1 VAQRFTVHP
10 THPQARLVR
19 QAALRV
25 REGAVIAY
33 PTDSS
38 YALGCRLDDAAAVKR
53 IRAVRGVDERHHLAL
68 MCRDMADVG
77 RVARLDNWQFRI
89 VRQGVP
95 GSFTFL
101 LPASREVPR
110 RIQHARRSTIGVRV
124 SDHPVVTAL
133 LQELGDCIVTSTLA
147 LPDQTAALNDP
158 DDIEARLGGRID
170 VLVDAGACANEPTT
184 VVDLAV
190 DPPVI
195 VRRGRG
201 DPALLGLGGGAETG
215 SEARRGGTVATRVK

>member
-1 VAQRFTVHP
+1 MTQRFSLHP
-10 THPQARLVR
+10 TDPQPRLIR
-19 QAALRV
+19 QAAGLV
-25 REGAVIAY
+25 RAGAVVAY

-38 YALGCRLDDAAAVKR
+38 YALGCGLDDAAAVKR
-53 IRAVRGVDERHHLAL
+53 IRALRDIDERHHLTL
-68 MCRDMADVG
+68 MCRDLADIG

-89 VRQGVP
+89 LRQGVP

-110 RIQHARRSTIGVRV
+110 RVQHARRSTIGVRV

-133 LQELGDCIVTSTLA
+133 LHELDGCMLTSTLIV
-147 LPDQTAALNDP
+147 PGESEPLNDA
-158 DDIEARLGGRID
+158 DEIEARLSAGID
-170 VLVDAGACANEPTT
+170 LILDAGPCPNEPTT

-195 VRRGRG
+195 VRLGRG
-201 DPALLGLGGGAETG
+201 DPTHLGLAPPDSAADTRAGRGARTG
-215 SEARRGGTVATRVK
+215 VK